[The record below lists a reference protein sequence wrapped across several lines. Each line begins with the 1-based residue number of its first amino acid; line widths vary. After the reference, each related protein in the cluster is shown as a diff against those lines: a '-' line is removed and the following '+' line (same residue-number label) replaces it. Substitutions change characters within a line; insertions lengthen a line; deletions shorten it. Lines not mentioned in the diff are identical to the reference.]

1 MLRSFSV
8 RNFRCLEDL
17 ELHNLARVNVLVGDN
32 DVGKTALLEALYA
45 HLSQANV
52 LFLLN
57 LKTFRRSRIFALDET
72 IWQDLFFGLDDSKE
86 IHVSSVDAN
95 GMERSSKITVGPS
108 TQIALTVPPGGQ
120 GFDRLPRPGFFRPLR
135 VEYRDAGMQ
144 EPLQNELALEPD
156 KGGLVQKHQLN
167 PDLRAYYF
175 STAGPPESQSVASHL
190 SELLIAKQRTLL
202 VRLAKVIDE
211 RIQDLSVAS
220 PKGVTEVFVDLG
232 EPQLLP
238 LTLMGSGVVRALGI
252 ASAIPAYAGGIV
264 LVDEIEDGIYYK
276 RLNELWSGIY
286 EMSKTFDVQI
296 VASTHSA
303 ECVSGA
309 IEAVVPDLQ
318 DADPLHVYRLD
329 RGQRLPVPY
338 ERESLESVKEFL
350 AEVR

>member
-8 RNFRCLEDL
+8 RNFRCLDDL

-32 DVGKTALLEALYA
+32 DVGKTALLEALYV

-52 LFLLN
+52 RKLLD
-57 LKTFRRSRIFALDET
+57 LKALRRSHIALDET
-72 IWQDLFFGLDDSKE
+72 AWQDLFSGFDDSKE
-86 IHVSSVDAN
+86 IHISSVDAN
-95 GMERSSKITVGPS
+95 GMERNSKITVGPS
-108 TQIALTVPPGGQ
+108 TQIALTVPLAGR
-120 GFDRLPRPGFFRPLR
+120 GFERLPRPHFSRPLR
-135 VEYRDAGMQ
+135 VEYRDASMQ
-144 EPLQNELALEPD
+144 EPLQNELALEPNEN
-156 KGGLVQKHQLN
+156 GFVQKQQFN

-175 STAGPPESQSVASHL
+175 STAGPPEAESIAKHL
-190 SELLIAKQRTLL
+190 SELLVNKQQSML
-202 VRLAKVIDE
+202 VRFASVVDE

-220 PKGVTEVFVDLG
+220 PKGPAEVFVDLG
-232 EPQLLP
+232 ERQLLP
-238 LTLMGSGVVRALGI
+238 LTLMGSGVVRAVGM
-252 ASAIPAYAGGIV
+252 ASAIPVHAGGVV

-296 VASTHSA
+296 IASTHSA
-303 ECVSGA
+303 ECVRAA

-318 DADPLHVYRLD
+318 DGDPLHVYRLE

-338 ERESLESVKEFL
+338 ERESLGSVKEFL